1 MQTDYVDTKADTLLR
16 LQPTQ
21 SNVSILSLLRL
32 LPASKHVPL
41 IARHHTPARTCRRS
55 RRPHYCLPPSRRA
68 GNTSLLGS
76 RAVSTACVAAER
88 CKCVFLIRPVRRL
101 ALRETCTPPCRAS
114 TTSSRGACSCTYHH
128 PASVHGTSTPPAAKR
143 QDFFCRVRSSMLH
156 GCHWLNNNGHH
167 FRLDKRRQDRGKE
180 LHRTAHRNTSTT
192 SVCIQEQ
199 ASVR

>member
-1 MQTDYVDTKADTLLR
+1 MWIQKPIRFYACSRQNERVD
-16 LQPTQ
+16 
-21 SNVSILSLLRL
+21 SVVVEI
-32 LPASKHVPL
+32 ASQHVPL

-55 RRPHYCLPPSRRA
+55 SRPHYCLPPSRRA

-76 RAVSTACVAAER
+76 RADSTACVAAER
-88 CKCVFLIRPVRRL
+88 CKCIFLIRPVRRL

-114 TTSSRGACSCTYHH
+114 TTPSRGVCSCTYHH

-143 QDFFCRVRSSMLH
+143 QHFFCRVRFSMLH
-156 GCHWLNNNGHH
+156 GCHYWLNHNGHH
-167 FRLDKRRQDRGKE
+167 LRLDRRRQDRGKE